1 MCYSSLSDLPVCTMP
16 SCLLED
22 RAIVRYSFSLR
33 YIVAL
38 LPPKG
43 KKKSYSCW
51 KGREK
56 GLQVP
61 STIVV
66 LMSKSSG
73 EDCCSD
79 EIKAAAFPSTVYLH

>member
-43 KKKSYSCW
+43 KKKATLAGKVERRVCGCPLPLW
-51 KGREK
+51 
-56 GLQVP
+56 
-61 STIVV
+61 
-66 LMSKSSG
+66 
-73 EDCCSD
+73 
-79 EIKAAAFPSTVYLH
+79 F